1 MSGANV
7 IKRLP
12 VESLRVGMFITDLN
26 NDWIPHNQQR
36 RRGFIRRDETIAG
49 IHKLG
54 AQYVYIDT
62 DKGLDSSDAEPASEV
77 DQKNEAALQAAG
89 EWAPS
94 DVKSRA
100 LDEEMGRAREV
111 HGQAQSL
118 VDNLMQDV
126 KLGKAVDVLPIQD
139 LAHNLKESVL
149 SNPNALSALGRI
161 RQKDNYLLEHSVN
174 LSVLMSVFGQG
185 LGLSHDVMEEIIV
198 GALLHDIGKILTPD
212 EILNKPGKL
221 SDREFKVMKEHAAHS
236 RDILMNSEGVGELTL
251 LTAAEHHERLDGTGY
266 PAGLTGEEISQY
278 GRMAA
283 IADVYDAITA
293 DRAYHKGITPT
304 QGLKRL
310 LEWSGDHLDPN
321 LVREFIRC
329 LGIYP
334 IGTVVQLDS
343 ARLGVVVETNP
354 DDMRLP
360 VLQLFYSTQYGQPI
374 TIEKMD
380 LAAPGTQDRILRAI
394 DPRDHNLDIR
404 RVMAL

>member
-1 MSGANV
+1 M

-12 VESLRVGMFITDLN
+12 AGSLRVGMFITDLN
-26 NDWIPHNQQR
+26 NDWIPHNQEK

-49 IHKLG
+49 IQKLG

-62 DKGLDSSDAEPASEV
+62 AQGLDSDDAEPAFEV
-77 DQKNEAALQAAG
+77 DRKNEAALQAAA
-89 EWAPS
+89 ESAPS
-94 DVKSRA
+94 DIKSRA

-111 HGQAQSL
+111 HNQAQSM

-126 KLGKAVDVLPIQD
+126 KLGKAVDVAPIHD
-139 LAHNLKESVL
+139 LAHDLKESVF

-161 RQKDNYLLEHSVN
+161 REKDNYLLEHSVN
-174 LSVLMSVFGQG
+174 LSVLMSVFGKG
-185 LGLSHDVMEEIIV
+185 LGLGHEVMEQIIV

-212 EILNKPGKL
+212 DILHKPGKL
-221 SDREFKVMKEHAAHS
+221 SEREFQVMKEHVAHS
-236 RDILMNSEGVGELTL
+236 RDILMNSDGVGELTL

-293 DRAYHKGITPT
+293 DRVYHKGITPT

-310 LEWSGDHLDPN
+310 LEWSGDHLDPH

-329 LGIYP
+329 IGIYP
-334 IGTVVQLDS
+334 VGTVVLLES
-343 ARLGVVVETNP
+343 ARLGVVMETNP
-354 DDMRLP
+354 EDQRLP
-360 VLQLFYSTQYGQPI
+360 VLRVFYNTQFRQLIPV
-374 TIEKMD
+374 EMLD
-380 LAAPGTQDRILRAI
+380 LAAPGAQDRIVKAI
-394 DPRDHNLDIR
+394 DPRDHNLDVR
-404 RVMAL
+404 RVMSF